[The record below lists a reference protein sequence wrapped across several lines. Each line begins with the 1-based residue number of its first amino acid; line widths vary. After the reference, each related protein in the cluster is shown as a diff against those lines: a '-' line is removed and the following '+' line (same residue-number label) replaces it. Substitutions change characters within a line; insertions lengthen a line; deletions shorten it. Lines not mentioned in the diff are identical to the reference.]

1 MSDASGEHGRIL
13 RSAFRPHPLARGAHL
28 QTILPALLRPTPATT
43 LRLERLELP
52 DGDFVD
58 LGWAGDDSG
67 PIAVLVH
74 GLGGGFDSKYQLG
87 LTRRLVT
94 RGWRVCAL
102 QLRGA
107 GPEANR
113 LARAYHQ
120 GDTAD
125 LRYLWRLLR
134 VREPNVFLAS
144 VGWSLGGNI
153 TLKALGEESEAAAP
167 DIACAVSVPF
177 DLLACA
183 EHLRR
188 GFARTY
194 QKRLLD
200 SLKDM
205 VRRKH
210 ALLPV
215 GAPADLERALRSRDF
230 FEYDDAFT
238 APLNGFADAHDYYRR
253 AVCTP
258 YLPRIRVP
266 TMILHALDDP
276 FMPPGILP
284 AESSLSASTDLEL
297 APRGGHVGFVA
308 AARYGLPYCW
318 SEQRICELLLA
329 GYETSLRRAN
339 ADPSA
344 GSDDAGAH

>member
-1 MSDASGEHGRIL
+1 M
-13 RSAFRPHPLARGAHL
+13 RSAAYAQGRVLHSRFRPHPLARSPHL
-28 QTILPALLRPTPATT
+28 QTILPALLRPIPAVL
-43 LRLERLELP
+43 LRIERLELP

-58 LGWAGDDSG
+58 LGWAGGDAG
-67 PIAVLVH
+67 PTAVLVH
-74 GLGGGFDSKYQLG
+74 GLGGGFDSKYLLG
-87 LTRRLVT
+87 LTRRLVASH
-94 RGWRVCAL
+94 WRVCAL

-107 GPEANR
+107 GPEPNR

-125 LRYLWRLLR
+125 LRHLWRVLR
-134 VREPNVFLAS
+134 QREPQRFLAS

-153 TLKALGEESEAAAP
+153 TLKALGEEGAMAAP
-167 DIACAVSVPF
+167 DFACALSVPF

-188 GFARTY
+188 GFARSY

-210 ALLPV
+210 ARLAV
-215 GAPADLERALRSRDF
+215 SAPANLERALAARDF

-238 APLNGFADAHDYYRR
+238 APLNGFADARDYYQR

-258 YLPRIRVP
+258 WLSQIRVP
-266 TMILHALDDP
+266 TQILQALDDP
-276 FMPPGILP
+276 FMPPGLVP
-284 AESSLSASTDLEL
+284 EVTALSPSTTLELSAH
-297 APRGGHVGFVA
+297 GGHVGFVA
-308 AARYGLPYCW
+308 ADRIGRPFCW
-318 SEQRICELLLA
+318 SEQRLSELLNSA
-329 GYETSLRRAN
+329 YASSPQQT
-339 ADPSA
+339 SA
-344 GSDDAGAH
+344 GHSAESDDAGAH